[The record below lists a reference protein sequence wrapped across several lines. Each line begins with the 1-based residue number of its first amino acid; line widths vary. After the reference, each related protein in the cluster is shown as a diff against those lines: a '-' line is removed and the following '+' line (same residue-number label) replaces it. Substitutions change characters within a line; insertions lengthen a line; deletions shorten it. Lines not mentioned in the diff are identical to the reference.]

1 MEHVVLVIV
10 GFLMATILGLL
21 IIPRVL
27 VISFRKRL
35 FDMPDVRKVHSCPI
49 PRLGGVT
56 FFPVI
61 ILVMCS
67 ICLLELYSG
76 GFPSVMTGY
85 NLLNEMLC
93 LLVGLMLLYIVG
105 VCDDLIGV
113 RYNRKFLVQILAAAF
128 LPLSGLY
135 IHDFY
140 GLFGWY
146 EIPALLGVSFTMLL
160 TVFVINAINLIDG
173 IDGLA
178 SGLCMVALSIF
189 GVTLAINGWWI
200 YTMLAF
206 VCIGVL
212 IPFFLYNVFGNAERG
227 HKIFMGDT
235 GCLTL
240 GFIIS
245 LLAIKYIVSME
256 QARSVSDGWPLVIA
270 FSVLLVPCLDVFR
283 VILSRIR
290 RHVNPFKPDRTH
302 FHHKMLEMGLTPRK
316 ALIWIELISIAF
328 IAFTMLLVHVGV
340 LAYWVFIYDVV
351 LWTLLNLWFSRII
364 RKKSYLVKPKT
375 DQA

>member
-1 MEHVVLVIV
+1 MEHVFQIVL
-10 GFLMATILGLL
+10 GFILATMLGLF
-21 IIPRVL
+21 IIPRIL
-27 VISFRKRL
+27 VISHRKRL
-35 FDMPDVRKVHSCPI
+35 FDMPDVRKVHCRPI
-49 PRLGGVT
+49 SRLGGVT

-61 ILVMCS
+61 VLVMCS
-67 ICLLELYSG
+67 ISLFELHN
-76 GFPSVMTGY
+76 GY
-85 NLLNEMLC
+85 AIGLGRNLLNEMLC

-135 IHDFY
+135 IHNFY

-146 EIPALLGVSFTMLL
+146 EIPAWVGVLFTMLL
-160 TVFVINAINLIDG
+160 TVFIINAINLIDG

-206 VCIGVL
+206 VCVGVL
-212 IPFFLYNVFGNAERG
+212 IPFFIYNVFGNAERG

-235 GCLTL
+235 GSLTL

-245 LLAIKYIVSME
+245 LLAVKYIVSMGQTE
-256 QARSVSDGWPLVIA
+256 SVVDGWPLVIA

-283 VILSRIR
+283 VILSRLKR
-290 RHVNPFKPDRTH
+290 RVHPFKPDRCH
-302 FHHKMLEMGLTPRK
+302 FHHKILNMGFTPRK
-316 ALIWIELISIAF
+316 ALIFIELISIAF
-328 IAFTMLLVHVGV
+328 IAFTVLLVHVGV
-340 LAYWVFIYDVV
+340 LAYWVFIYDVI
-351 LWTLLNLWFSRII
+351 LWTLLNVWFSRII
-364 RKKSYLVKPKT
+364 RKKSYWVETKKT
-375 DQA
+375 E

>member
-1 MEHVVLVIV
+1 MEHVFQIVL
-10 GFLMATILGLL
+10 GFILATMLGLF
-21 IIPRVL
+21 IIPRIL
-27 VISFRKRL
+27 VISHRKRL
-35 FDMPDVRKVHSCPI
+35 FDMPDVRKVHCRPI
-49 PRLGGVT
+49 SRLGGVT

-61 ILVMCS
+61 VLVMCS
-67 ICLLELYSG
+67 ISLFELHN
-76 GFPSVMTGY
+76 GY
-85 NLLNEMLC
+85 AIGLGRNLLNEMLC

-135 IHDFY
+135 IHNFY

-146 EIPALLGVSFTMLL
+146 KIPALVGVLFTMLL
-160 TVFVINAINLIDG
+160 TVFIINAINLIDG

-206 VCIGVL
+206 VCVGVL
-212 IPFFLYNVFGNAERG
+212 IPFFIYNVFGNAERG

-235 GCLTL
+235 GSLTL

-245 LLAIKYIVSME
+245 LLAVKYIVSMGRTE
-256 QARSVSDGWPLVIA
+256 SVVDGWPLVIA

-283 VILSRIR
+283 VILSRLKR
-290 RHVNPFKPDRTH
+290 RVHPFKPDRCH
-302 FHHKMLEMGLTPRK
+302 FHHKILNMGFTPRK
-316 ALIWIELISIAF
+316 ALIFIELISIAF
-328 IAFTMLLVHVGV
+328 IAFTVLLVHVGV
-340 LAYWVFIYDVV
+340 LAYWVFIYDVI
-351 LWTLLNLWFSRII
+351 LWTLLNVWFSRII
-364 RKKSYLVKPKT
+364 RKKSYWVETKKT
-375 DQA
+375 E

>member
-1 MEHVVLVIV
+1 MEHVFQIVL
-10 GFLMATILGLL
+10 GFILATMLGLF
-21 IIPRVL
+21 IIPRIL
-27 VISFRKRL
+27 VISHRKRL
-35 FDMPDVRKVHSCPI
+35 FDMPDVRKVHCRPI
-49 PRLGGVT
+49 SRLGGVT

-61 ILVMCS
+61 VLVMCS
-67 ICLLELYSG
+67 ISLFELHN
-76 GFPSVMTGY
+76 GY
-85 NLLNEMLC
+85 AIGLGRNLLNEMLC

-135 IHDFY
+135 IHNFY

-146 EIPALLGVSFTMLL
+146 EIPALVGVLFTMLL
-160 TVFVINAINLIDG
+160 TVFIINAINLIDG

-206 VCIGVL
+206 VCVGVL
-212 IPFFLYNVFGNAERG
+212 IPFFIYNVFGNAERG

-235 GCLTL
+235 GSLTL

-245 LLAIKYIVSME
+245 LLAVKYIVSMGQTE
-256 QARSVSDGWPLVIA
+256 SVVDGWPLVIA

-283 VILSRIR
+283 VILSRLKR
-290 RHVNPFKPDRTH
+290 RVHPFKPDRCH
-302 FHHKMLEMGLTPRK
+302 FHHKILNMGFTPRK
-316 ALIWIELISIAF
+316 ALIFIELISIAF
-328 IAFTMLLVHVGV
+328 IAFTVLLVHVGV
-340 LAYWVFIYDVV
+340 LAYWVFIYDVI
-351 LWTLLNLWFSRII
+351 LWTLLNVWFSRII
-364 RKKSYLVKPKT
+364 RNKSYWVETKKT
-375 DQA
+375 E

>member
-1 MEHVVLVIV
+1 MEHVFLVIV
-10 GFLMATILGLL
+10 GFVMAAILGLV

-61 ILVMCS
+61 VLVMCS
-67 ICLLELYSG
+67 ISLFELYNG
-76 GFPSVMTGY
+76 RFPLGMLGY

-113 RYNRKFLVQILAAAF
+113 CYNRKFLVQILAAAF

-135 IHDFY
+135 IHNFY

-146 EIPALLGVSFTMLL
+146 EIPAWLGVSFTMLL
-160 TVFVINAINLIDG
+160 TVFIINAINLIDG

-189 GVTLAINGWWI
+189 GVILAINGWWM

-206 VCIGVL
+206 VCVGVL

-235 GCLTL
+235 GSLTL

-245 LLAIKYIVSME
+245 LLAVKYIVSVGQTE
-256 QARSVSDGWPLVIA
+256 SIADGWPLVIA
-270 FSVLLVPCLDVFR
+270 FSVLLIPCLDVFR
-283 VILSRIR
+283 VVLSRLKR
-290 RHVNPFKPDRTH
+290 RVHPFKPDRCH
-302 FHHKMLEMGLTPRK
+302 FHHKILKMGYTPRK
-316 ALIWIELISIAF
+316 ALIFIEFLSIAF
-328 IAFTMLLVHVGV
+328 IAFTVLLVHVGV
-340 LAYWVFIYDVV
+340 MAYWVFIYDVV
-351 LWTLLNLWFSRII
+351 LWTLLNVWFSRII
-364 RKKSYLVKPKT
+364 RKKSCMVETKT
-375 DQA
+375 D

>member
-1 MEHVVLVIV
+1 MEHVFQIVL
-10 GFLMATILGLL
+10 GFILATLLGLF
-21 IIPRVL
+21 IIPRIL
-27 VISFRKRL
+27 VISHRKRL
-35 FDMPDVRKVHSCPI
+35 FDMPDVRKVHCRPI
-49 PRLGGVT
+49 SRLGGVT

-61 ILVMCS
+61 VLVMCS
-67 ICLLELYSG
+67 ISLFELHY
-76 GFPSVMTGY
+76 GY
-85 NLLNEMLC
+85 AIGLGRNLLNEMLC

-135 IHDFY
+135 IQNFY

-146 EIPALLGVSFTMLL
+146 EIPVWLGASFTMLL
-160 TVFVINAINLIDG
+160 TVFIINAINLIDG

-189 GVTLAINGWWI
+189 GVILAINGWWV

-206 VCIGVL
+206 VCVGVL
-212 IPFFLYNVFGNAERG
+212 IPFFIYNVFGNAERG

-235 GCLTL
+235 GSLTL

-245 LLAIKYIVSME
+245 LLAVKYIVSMGQTE
-256 QARSVSDGWPLVIA
+256 SVADGWPLVIA

-283 VILSRIR
+283 VVLSRLKR
-290 RHVNPFKPDRTH
+290 RVHPFKPDRCH
-302 FHHKMLEMGLTPRK
+302 FHHKILNMGFTPRK
-316 ALIWIELISIAF
+316 ALVFIELISIAF
-328 IAFTMLLVHVGV
+328 IAFTVLLVHVGV
-340 LAYWVFIYDVV
+340 MAYWVFIYDVV
-351 LWTLLNLWFSRII
+351 LWTLLNVWFSRII
-364 RKKSYLVKPKT
+364 RKRSSLVETKT
-375 DQA
+375 AKA

>member
-1 MEHVVLVIV
+1 MEHVFQIVL
-10 GFLMATILGLL
+10 GFILATMLGLF
-21 IIPRVL
+21 IIPRIL
-27 VISFRKRL
+27 VISHRKRL
-35 FDMPDVRKVHSCPI
+35 FDMPDVRKVHCRPI
-49 PRLGGVT
+49 SRLGGVT

-61 ILVMCS
+61 VLVMCS
-67 ICLLELYSG
+67 ISLFELHN
-76 GFPSVMTGY
+76 GY
-85 NLLNEMLC
+85 AIGLGRNLLNEMLC

-135 IHDFY
+135 IHNFY

-146 EIPALLGVSFTMLL
+146 EIPAWVGVLFTMLL
-160 TVFVINAINLIDG
+160 TVFIINAINLIDG

-206 VCIGVL
+206 VCVGVL
-212 IPFFLYNVFGNAERG
+212 IPFFIYNVFGNAERG

-235 GCLTL
+235 GSLTL

-245 LLAIKYIVSME
+245 LLAVKYIVSMGRTE
-256 QARSVSDGWPLVIA
+256 SVVDGWPLVIA

-283 VILSRIR
+283 VILSRLKR
-290 RHVNPFKPDRTH
+290 RVHPFKPDRCH
-302 FHHKMLEMGLTPRK
+302 FHHKILNMGFTPRK
-316 ALIWIELISIAF
+316 ALIFIELISIAF
-328 IAFTMLLVHVGV
+328 IAFTVLLVHVGV
-340 LAYWVFIYDVV
+340 LAYWVFIYDVI
-351 LWTLLNLWFSRII
+351 LWTLLNVWFSRII
-364 RKKSYLVKPKT
+364 RKKSYWVETKKT
-375 DQA
+375 E

>member
-1 MEHVVLVIV
+1 MEHVFQIVL
-10 GFLMATILGLL
+10 GFILATMLGLF
-21 IIPRVL
+21 IIPRIL
-27 VISFRKRL
+27 VISHRKRL
-35 FDMPDVRKVHSCPI
+35 FDMPDVRKVHCRPI
-49 PRLGGVT
+49 SRLGGVT

-61 ILVMCS
+61 VLVMCS
-67 ICLLELYSG
+67 ISLFELHN
-76 GFPSVMTGY
+76 GY
-85 NLLNEMLC
+85 AIGLGRNLLNEMLC

-135 IHDFY
+135 IHNFY

-146 EIPALLGVSFTMLL
+146 EIPAWVGVLFTMLL
-160 TVFVINAINLIDG
+160 TVFIINAINLIDG

-206 VCIGVL
+206 VCVGVL
-212 IPFFLYNVFGNAERG
+212 IPFFIYNVFGNAERG

-235 GCLTL
+235 GSLTL

-245 LLAIKYIVSME
+245 LLAVKYIVSMGQTE
-256 QARSVSDGWPLVIA
+256 SVVDGWPLVIA

-283 VILSRIR
+283 VVLSRLKR
-290 RHVNPFKPDRTH
+290 RVHPFKPDRCH
-302 FHHKMLEMGLTPRK
+302 FHHKILNMGFTPRK
-316 ALIWIELISIAF
+316 ALIFIELISIAF
-328 IAFTMLLVHVGV
+328 IAFTVLLVHVGV
-340 LAYWVFIYDVV
+340 LAYWVFIYDVI
-351 LWTLLNLWFSRII
+351 LWTLLNVWFSRII
-364 RKKSYLVKPKT
+364 RKKSYWVETKKT
-375 DQA
+375 E